1 MHQQHPYISRNH
13 VIGHHN
19 VLSPKATTLTH
30 NPYRPSGYSSVSVNN
45 TQSHLIQGNIPQVNA
60 YTQQILIPERNSAG
74 VNRSSHDSL
83 IIPGFF
89 VSTQGERECD
99 FKLAG

>member
-1 MHQQHPYISRNH
+1 MIQRHPYGPRNH
-13 VIGHHN
+13 LVGHHN
-19 VLSPKATTLTH
+19 ILSPKATTISH

-45 TQSHLIQGNIPQVNA
+45 TQSHLIQGNLPQVNS
-60 YTQQILIPERNSAG
+60 YTQQILVQERNSAG
-74 VNRSSHDSL
+74 INRSSSEGL